1 MVNGEK
7 GLADKFQKFAE
18 FAIID
23 AKLTKN
29 TCCIRTK
36 ILFFRSGNMIL
47 KTNKIFPNS
56 ERNKNFLKTVEVEYF
71 VRTNRT
77 SSATVEM

>member
-1 MVNGEK
+1 MILVAYPTDINEPRK
-7 GLADKFQKFAE
+7 GLLTVSEKEIERWSAVNFVYNIFLKNN
-18 FAIID
+18 
-23 AKLTKN
+23 KL
-29 TCCIRTK
+29 
-36 ILFFRSGNMIL
+36 
-47 KTNKIFPNS
+47 FPCS